1 MEDRLRFIK
10 HQDKDIL
17 FVDLSDASKQ
27 DLLIL
32 LPRIKAVVTEQPRDS
47 VLILADLSGAKI
59 DKDVATRVKE
69 VLVFDRPYVKKAAWV
84 GVEQHTADTS
94 SISVH
99 SIDRPSSPG
108 AGTISMV
115 CRSPGAQLIW
125 SGLSTGNIE
134 RCAPGVR
141 RSSS

>member
-10 HQDKDIL
+10 HNDKDIL
-17 FVDLSDASKQ
+17 FVDLSQASKQ

-47 VLILADLSGAKI
+47 VLILADLSGAQI

-84 GVEQHTADTS
+84 GAEELPNVFYENFKTFS
-94 SISVH
+94 
-99 SIDRPSSPG
+99 
-108 AGTISMV
+108 
-115 CRSPGAQLIW
+115 
-125 SGLSTGNIE
+125 
-134 RCAPGVR
+134 R
-141 RSSS
+141 RDLPLFKTQSEALEWLVAA

>member
-69 VLVFDRPYVKKAAWV
+69 VLVFDRPRS
-84 GVEQHTADTS
+84 DTG
-94 SISVH
+94 
-99 SIDRPSSPG
+99 DETCERG
-108 AGTISMV
+108 QRKT
-115 CRSPGAQLIW
+115 GAQG
-125 SGLSTGNIE
+125 SGDES
-134 RCAPGVR
+134 
-141 RSSS
+141 RSANDE

>member
-84 GVEQHTADTS
+84 GVDELPNVFYENFKTFS
-94 SISVH
+94 
-99 SIDRPSSPG
+99 
-108 AGTISMV
+108 
-115 CRSPGAQLIW
+115 
-125 SGLSTGNIE
+125 
-134 RCAPGVR
+134 R
-141 RSSS
+141 RDLPTFKTQSEALEWLVAA

>member
-10 HQDKDIL
+10 HQEKDIL
-17 FVDLSDASKQ
+17 FLDLSQASKQ

-47 VLILADLSGAKI
+47 VLILADLSGAQI

-84 GVEQHTADTS
+84 GAEELPNVFYENFKS
-94 SISVH
+94 FS
-99 SIDRPSSPG
+99 
-108 AGTISMV
+108 
-115 CRSPGAQLIW
+115 
-125 SGLSTGNIE
+125 
-134 RCAPGVR
+134 R
-141 RSSS
+141 RDLPLFKTQSEALEWLVAA